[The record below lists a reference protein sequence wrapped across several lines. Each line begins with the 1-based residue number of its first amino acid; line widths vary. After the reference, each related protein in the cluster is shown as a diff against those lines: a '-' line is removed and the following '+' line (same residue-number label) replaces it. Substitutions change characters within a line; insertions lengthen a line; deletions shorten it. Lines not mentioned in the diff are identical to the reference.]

1 VTTPPPVSLL
11 IRAPNWVGDAVML
24 TAILPGVRAALPSA
38 RIGILGRPF
47 LKPILAPHADV
58 WLTGDARG
66 GTLGFRD
73 ALRAIKSTGPWST
86 TILCPNS
93 WRSLLE
99 AFMGGARKRVGY
111 ARDGRG
117 AFLSV
122 SVPRREPGKSF
133 QPVYMAEYYARL
145 FRAAGIDVQTDGK
158 RPSLPISLADAV
170 GNGDSFR
177 GASVRDYKM
186 RLAPDF
192 IGSGGG
198 LYFSSSF
205 GFGIA
210 NAISMSDMLGDHR
223 ATFAFSLYQNLAE
236 SDFLLAYT
244 YLKRRADFSFGLYQ
258 LSSYYDSRVTSVGEF
273 SSYQLFSER
282 NLGVFGQMSLPFN
295 KFYRMDVDLQAYQS
309 SREFYNR
316 RFNRAGIYA
325 PVSRSEV
332 RLLEPSLAF
341 VHDSARYGPFGPVD
355 GTRWRAS
362 IARGVAF
369 NDRDISRTTGFVDW
383 RWYNMLF
390 WRNSI
395 ALRLTGA
402 ASEGADPRVFALGGP
417 TTLRGYDY
425 EEFWGTRMWLA
436 SFEYRFP
443 LFDAIIFGW
452 PGRWGF
458 TNIGG
463 TAFFDV
469 GQAFDGTPRNPFNI
483 ADGNF
488 RLDDSHADIGVG
500 MYMYVGYF
508 LMSFQFAWPTDVSRL
523 QDDMQFHWYL
533 GPSF

>member
-1 VTTPPPVSLL
+1 
-11 IRAPNWVGDAVML
+11 
-24 TAILPGVRAALPSA
+24 
-38 RIGILGRPF
+38 
-47 LKPILAPHADV
+47 
-58 WLTGDARG
+58 
-66 GTLGFRD
+66 
-73 ALRAIKSTGPWST
+73 
-86 TILCPNS
+86 
-93 WRSLLE
+93 
-99 AFMGGARKRVGY
+99 
-111 ARDGRG
+111 
-117 AFLSV
+117 
-122 SVPRREPGKSF
+122 
-133 QPVYMAEYYARL
+133 
-145 FRAAGIDVQTDGK
+145 
-158 RPSLPISLADAV
+158 
-170 GNGDSFR
+170 
-177 GASVRDYKM
+177 
-186 RLAPDF
+186 
-192 IGSGGG
+192 
-198 LYFSSSF
+198 
-205 GFGIA
+205 
-210 NAISMSDMLGDHR
+210 MSDMLGDHR